1 MKQIIEKLSDRRVS
15 LQEIRSNLWE
25 LLLNE
30 CLLKLMDATTW
41 RRWW

>member
-15 LQEIRSNLWE
+15 LQEIRRKLWE

-30 CLLKLMDATTW
+30 YLLKPMDVTT
-41 RRWW
+41 